1 MHYLSS
7 IIINNKTMTAKEKL
21 IKAIANKSTEILKQS
36 AILLMDNF
44 EEGAGVAFNFIL
56 DELEKRMTESEYIN
70 FCDSL

>member
-1 MHYLSS
+1 
-7 IIINNKTMTAKEKL
+7 MTAKEKL
-21 IKAIANKSTEILKQS
+21 IKAIENKPTELLKQS

-44 EEGAGVAFNFIL
+44 EEGAGAAFNFIL

>member
-1 MHYLSS
+1 
-7 IIINNKTMTAKEKL
+7 MTAKEKL